1 MPFSSRRC
9 RAVPAL
15 VSLGCA
21 VVLFGGCGSRIPKD
35 AHPIYPEMLS
45 ATLVDEKGTLS
56 IVLRNCSQ
64 VELVVCDRNFYAPAE
79 YLDVRKFPD
88 TGRLP
93 PEKVFAALPRFQR
106 KEVTLSDFVPLG
118 PGREHSLPLD
128 LHCIRNG
135 CSLGDTVLLSVF
147 FKNVDPFLCSNVSVD
162 KCDKA
167 TQDYC
172 RMLHC
177 IPSAA
182 LRYWYGEVHTPFRA
196 VNLCVHAPPAAPA
209 RKSPEVVVRR
219 SLTHPLKH
227 KVF

>member
-1 MPFSSRRC
+1 MPFPSRRY
-9 RAVPAL
+9 RTVTAL
-15 VSLGCA
+15 VSFGCA
-21 VVLFGGCGSRIPKD
+21 VVLLCGCRSRIPKD
-35 AHPIYPEMLS
+35 AHPIYSEMLS
-45 ATLVDEKGTLS
+45 ATLVDDKGTLS

-64 VELVVCDRNFYAPAE
+64 TDLVVCDRNFYTPAE

-93 PEKVFAALPRFQR
+93 AEKVFLPVSRVQR

-118 PGREHSLPLD
+118 PGRELSLPLD
-128 LHCIRNG
+128 LRCIRNG
-135 CSLGDTVLLSVF
+135 CALGDTVLLSVF
-147 FKNVDPFLCSNVSVD
+147 FKNIDPFLCSNVSVD

-172 RMLHC
+172 HMLHC

-182 LRYWYGEVHTPFRA
+182 LRYWYGEVRTQFRA
-196 VNLCVHAPPAAPA
+196 VNLCKHAPPAAAA
-209 RKSPEVVVRR
+209 RRAPEVVVRR
-219 SLTHPLKH
+219 SRTHPLKH